1 MLGKLDEEQI
11 EHLLKQQLIGRL
23 ACHADGITYIVPIN
37 YVYDGTNIYS
47 HSAEGRKIDMMR
59 KNPEVCF
66 EVDEIQDVFK
76 WKSAIIWGRFEEITD
91 MDEKQQA
98 MQRII
103 HRIMPLANH
112 PTDHPSHGITTNES
126 DIGTSVEII
135 VYKIVTADKTGR
147 FENR

>member
-1 MLGKLDEEQI
+1 MLGKLNEQEI
-11 EHLLKQQLIGRL
+11 ESLLKQQVIGRL

-47 HSAEGRKIDMMR
+47 HSAGGKKIVMMR

-76 WKSAIIWGRFEEITD
+76 WKSAIVWGRFEEITD
-91 MDEKQQA
+91 IDEKQRA
-98 MQRII
+98 MQGII
-103 HRIMPLANH
+103 HRIMPLANN
-112 PTDHPSHGITTNES
+112 PTDHPSHGITANES

-135 VYKIVTADKTGR
+135 IYKIVVTNKTGR
-147 FENR
+147 FEDR